1 MLNNDNF
8 KTNEEILEAFKI
20 VLPYINSIT
29 PDDMAIVLTD
39 LEKIHRVS

>member
-1 MLNNDNF
+1 VLKSDNF

-29 PDDMAIVLTD
+29 PDDMAISINRFR
-39 LEKIHRVS
+39 KIHRVS